1 MGMPL
6 IYQAYQD
13 SNNAVMKEAAGHG
26 VTFYEP
32 SKEMSA
38 IISQFEKN
46 NIQRAIAV
54 GKEKKMVADPE
65 KFIAGFISLYEKWVK
80 LFEGVDRY
88 DTKAVADI
96 IMTNIYDKVDVSTY
110 PN

>member
-1 MGMPL
+1 
-6 IYQAYQD
+6 
-13 SNNAVMKEAAGHG
+13 
-26 VTFYEP
+26 
-32 SKEMSA
+32 
-38 IISQFEKN
+38 
-46 NIQRAIAV
+46 
-54 GKEKKMVADPE
+54 MVADPE
-65 KFIAGFISLYEKWVK
+65 KFIADFISLYEKWVM